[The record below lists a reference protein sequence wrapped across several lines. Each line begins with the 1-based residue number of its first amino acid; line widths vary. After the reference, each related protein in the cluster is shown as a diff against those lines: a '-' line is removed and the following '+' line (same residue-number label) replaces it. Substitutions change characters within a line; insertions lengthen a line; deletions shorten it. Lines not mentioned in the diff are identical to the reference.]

1 MARRGTNQPFT
12 NGISELLVLSLISRG
27 EMYGYEIV
35 REIGARTG
43 EVIALGEGSIYP
55 SLHALEAAGCLRSR
69 SVEHRGRPR
78 VYYKITAKG
87 RRRLQEL
94 GRRWLSV
101 NEAISSFL
109 GDSDVEFQPA

>member
-1 MARRGTNQPFT
+1 MGKRGANQPFT

-35 REIGARTG
+35 REIRARTG

-55 SLHALEAAGCLRSR
+55 SLHALESAGCLRSR
-69 SVEHRGRPR
+69 TAEHRGRPR
-78 VYYKITAKG
+78 VYYKLTAKG

-101 NEAISSFL
+101 NEAVSGFL
-109 GDSDVEFQPA
+109 GDCDVEFQPA